1 MTCPKRAGKLIVF
14 TGDYGRV
21 GGHGCMGYF
30 QIGRVLRHHHIHELG
45 VCMDTKPASMGVD
58 AATFQMYADKIRANG
73 VIDPALYEK
82 FNVKRGLRN
91 PDGTGVLVGL
101 TCIGSVHGYIISEN
115 EKVSVPGQLFYRG
128 INVNDLIKGFQAE
141 KRLGFEECAY
151 LILFGELPTAV
162 QLTRWNELLDAHRRL
177 PEGFKEGAII
187 RAPGQDIMNSI
198 ARAVLTAYLYDPH
211 PDNLSLANQLR
222 QSIELI
228 ARFPVIAAYAY
239 QAKAH
244 YHMGHSLML
253 RHPEMGKSTA
263 ENLLLLTRENG
274 QYSRLEA
281 ELLDLCLVLHAEHGG
296 GNNSAFTT
304 HVVTSAFTD
313 AYSAIAAATL
323 SLKGPRHGGAN
334 LRVMQQMEEIKQSI
348 PHWDNEGEVADY
360 LTRILH
366 KQVGDGTGL
375 LYGLGHPV
383 YTISDPRTD
392 TLREKARDLAK
403 AKGREEEMLLYE
415 MIERLGPPL
424 FNKGRPKAREL
435 CANVDFYS
443 GFVYDML
450 GIPMDLFTPIFAI
463 SRVVGWCAHRTEE
476 IVNGGPIIRPAYKA
490 VGEVRPFLP
499 LEARG

>member
-1 MTCPKRAGKLIVF
+1 
-14 TGDYGRV
+14 
-21 GGHGCMGYF
+21 
-30 QIGRVLRHHHIHELG
+30 
-45 VCMDTKPASMGVD
+45 MDTKPSLSMID
-58 AATFQMYADKIRANG
+58 EATLKMYADKIRANG

-82 FNVKRGLRN
+82 YNVKRGLRN
-91 PDGTGVLVGL
+91 EDGTGVLVGL
-101 TCIGSVHGYIISEN
+101 TCIGNVHGYIISES
-115 EKVSVPGQLFYRG
+115 EKVAVPGQLFYRG
-128 INVNDLIKGFQAE
+128 INVDDLVKGFQTE
-141 KRLGFEECAY
+141 QRFGFEECAY
-151 LILFGELPTAV
+151 LILFGDLPAAAELA
-162 QLTRWNELLDAHRRL
+162 RWNALLDAHRRL
-177 PEGFKEGAII
+177 PDGFKEGAII
-187 RAPGQDIMNSI
+187 RAPGKDIMNSI
-198 ARAVLTAYLYDPH
+198 ARAVLTAYLYDPQ
-211 PDNLSLANQLR
+211 PDNLALPNQLR

-253 RHPEMGKSTA
+253 RHPEPGKSTA
-263 ENLLLLTRENG
+263 ENLLLLTRESG

-334 LRVMQQMEEIKQSI
+334 LRVMHQMEEIKKSI
-348 PHWDNEGEVADY
+348 THWDNEGEVADF
-360 LTRILH
+360 LTQILR
-366 KQVGDGTGL
+366 KKACDGSGL

-403 AKGREEEMLLYE
+403 AKGREEEMRLYE
-415 MIERLGPPL
+415 IIERLGPAM
-424 FNKGRPKAREL
+424 FNKGRAKSKEL

-463 SRVVGWCAHRTEE
+463 SRVVGWCAHRNEE

-490 VGEVRPFLP
+490 VGAVRPFTP
-499 LEARG
+499 LSERG